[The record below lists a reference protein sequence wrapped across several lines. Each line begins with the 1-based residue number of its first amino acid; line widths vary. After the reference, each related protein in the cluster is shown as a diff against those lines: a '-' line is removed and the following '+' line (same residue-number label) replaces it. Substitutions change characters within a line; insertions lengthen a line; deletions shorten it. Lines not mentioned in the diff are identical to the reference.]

1 MQYAQTNAKVHSVSA
16 LQYAEENG
24 QLRRDVD
31 KLTATI
37 KKLTDK
43 IERDMKTKRARFKR
57 KQTKTKSSYF
67 SGKKP
72 KLDALC
78 AVSSEVNFFA
88 AYVSQVVSQIPLE
101 EESYHPEEEE
111 LWVPHEEI
119 PEEFPQQTRAPQL
132 PLCHQPL
139 VKMVPKES
147 AIPKEETVKGSK
159 GIF

>member
-1 MQYAQTNAKVHSVSA
+1 
-16 LQYAEENG
+16 
-24 QLRRDVD
+24 
-31 KLTATI
+31 
-37 KKLTDK
+37 
-43 IERDMKTKRARFKR
+43 MKMKRARFNR

-132 PLCHQPL
+132 PLCHRPL
-139 VKMVPKES
+139 VKMVPRES
-147 AIPKEETVKGSK
+147 AIPKEE
-159 GIF
+159 I